1 MSRPRLDILSGDLTG
16 RSYTVDEDEFL
27 IGRGRNCDLVIP
39 KRYISREHARI
50 VRSRNAFVIG
60 GLSEKNPVV
69 VGDRP
74 IREHPLQDGDVFE
87 MCGIQFRFS
96 IPVPGRKRPANNAS
110 TVESQSGIGWRDE
123 DTEGGFGERERERQ
137 RRQTKGPQDS
147 WAEEP
152 RQKARKPSKSRKDEE
167 DWQKDQGWASESAP
181 PVPDKGRGGD
191 GGWKSESAP
200 AGDEGWKSESA
211 PAGDDGWK
219 SESAPAGGGWQ
230 DEPREKLADSWS
242 DEEPAPR
249 KKPKQKT
256 VGRKV
261 AKEDSWD
268 DEGWDE
274 GDAPPKGGRKSG
286 VVFEVDDDEEDDPN
300 DATGAIAAEKLSH
313 LSSRGSGERESDAER
328 TAELNKQL
336 DPDDPNYDPFA
347 QIDSEGPKAREV
359 DPNREKLLRILAL
372 VGLVGLFGAYM
383 VYAKITAYV
392 PPTESVH
399 TPTAQTYI
407 GGSTL
412 IEVTWQAAD
421 RPVKPGNIDW
431 ENVSGEPDDERLL
444 VFDGVAKVEW
454 VLPRLERSLFL
465 IKGVGEGTTS
475 FKIFYPVSNRQVTY
489 NIEVTGE
496 DPHLRARDARQ
507 ADFRNNKSPRELAL
521 KMKASFHAGEVF
533 TKGRT
538 LPQKEVYYR
547 KAYLAFGEA
556 LDAAEALAAA
566 EGRRGGRTQAT
577 NDWVAKCK
585 ASEVRAQEE
594 WEERLTRE
602 LARYRNLVADG
613 SSATSDRREQLR
625 SVLRLIGHTCDVRFR
640 RLETFLR
647 EAYGSSLVE
656 RESCPHDQN

>member
-96 IPVPGRKRPANNAS
+96 IPKKGRKQPHNNAS

-123 DTEGGFGERERERQ
+123 DTEGGFGERARERQ
-137 RRQTKGPQDS
+137 RRQTKSREDS
-147 WAEEP
+147 WAE
-152 RQKARKPSKSRKDEE
+152 APSKKSPKKSRKDSGWEDDG
-167 DWQKDQGWASESAP
+167 DWQKDDGWASESAP
-181 PVPDKGRGGD
+181 RVPDSEPADD
-191 GGWKSESAP
+191 GWRSESAP
-200 AGDEGWKSESA
+200 AADDGWRSESA
-211 PAGDDGWK
+211 PAEDDW
-219 SESAPAGGGWQ
+219 E
-230 DEPREKLADSWS
+230 DEPRGKLADSWS
-242 DEEPAPR
+242 DDEESAPPPPR
-249 KKPKQKT
+249 KKKT
-256 VGRKV
+256 AARKV
-261 AKEDSWD
+261 EKEDSWD
-268 DEGWDE
+268 DDDDDWDK
-274 GDAPPKGGRKSG
+274 GVPDAAGGRKSG
-286 VVFEVDDDEEDDPN
+286 VVFEVDDDDDDDDPN
-300 DATGAIAAEKLSH
+300 DATGAMSAKKLSN
-313 LSSRGSGERESDAER
+313 LSSRGSGVRESDAER

-336 DPDDPNYDPFA
+336 DPDDPDYDPFA
-347 QIDSEGPKAREV
+347 QIDSEGPKSREV
-359 DPNREKLLRILAL
+359 DPNREKLLRVLAL
-372 VGLVGLFGAYM
+372 IGLVGLFAAYM
-383 VYAKITAYV
+383 VYAKITEQK

-399 TPTAQTYI
+399 TPTTQTYV

-412 IEVTWQAAD
+412 VEVTWQAAD
-421 RPVKPGNIDW
+421 RPIKPGNIDW
-431 ENVSGEPDDERLL
+431 ENISGEPEDERLL
-444 VFDGVAKVEW
+444 SFDGVAKVEW

-465 IKGVGEGTTS
+465 IQGVGEGTTS
-475 FKIFYPVSNRQVTY
+475 FKIYYPTSNRLVTY

-496 DPHLRARDARQ
+496 DPHANARDRRQ

-521 KMKASFHAGEVF
+521 KMKESFNAGQVF

-538 LPQKEVYYR
+538 LPQKEGYYR
-547 KAYLAFGEA
+547 KAYLAYGEA

-566 EGRRGGRTQAT
+566 EQRRGGKTQAT
-577 NDWVAKCK
+577 LDWVTKCK
-585 ASEVRAQEE
+585 EAELRAQDE

-613 SSATSDRREQLR
+613 STATSDRREQLR

-647 EAYGSSLVE
+647 EAYGSALVE
-656 RESCPHDQN
+656 RESCPHDEN

>member
-50 VRSRNAFVIG
+50 VRSRDAFVIG

-69 VGDRP
+69 VRDRP

-96 IPVPGRKRPANNAS
+96 IPQKGRKQPVQHAS

-123 DTEGGFGERERERQ
+123 DTEGGFGERARERQ
-137 RRQTKGPQDS
+137 RRQTRSREDS

-152 RQKARKPSKSRKDEE
+152 RRKSKRDDSGDAGWQDEDDWQDDG

-181 PVPDKGRGGD
+181 PVPESVS
-191 GGWKSESAP
+191 KS
-200 AGDEGWKSESA
+200 K
-211 PAGDDGWK
+211 GDDGWQ
-219 SESAPAGGGWQ
+219 SEPDAPPVDDW
-230 DEPREKLADSWS
+230 DEEPRGKLDDSWS
-242 DEEPAPR
+242 DEEPARRPAP
-249 KKPKQKT
+249 KKKAKT
-256 VGRKV
+256 GRRQ
-261 AKEDSWD
+261 AEEDSWD
-268 DEGWDE
+268 DDGWDE
-274 GDAPPKGGRKSG
+274 DKPPAGGGSRVSG
-286 VVFEVDDDEEDDPN
+286 VVFEVDDDEGDPN
-300 DATGAIAAEKLSH
+300 EATGAMSAKKLSH
-313 LSSRGSGERESDAER
+313 LSSRGSGIRESDAER

-336 DPDDPNYDPFA
+336 DPDDPDYDPFA

-372 VGLVGLFGAYM
+372 VGLVGVFAAYM
-383 VYAKITAYV
+383 VYAEITKV
-392 PPTESVH
+392 PPPVESVH
-399 TPTAQTYI
+399 TPPAQTYV

-421 RPVKPGNIDW
+421 RPIKPGNIDW
-431 ENVSGEPDDERLL
+431 ENISGEPDDERLL
-444 VFDGVAKVEW
+444 AFDGVAKVEW

-465 IKGVGEGTTS
+465 IQGVGEGTTS
-475 FKIFYPVSNRQVTY
+475 FKIFYPTSNRLVTY

-496 DPHLRARDARQ
+496 DPHAQARDKRQ
-507 ADFRNNKSPRELAL
+507 AEFRNNKSPRELAL
-521 KMKASFHAGEVF
+521 KMKESYRAGEVF

-538 LPQKEVYYR
+538 LPQKEGYYR

-577 NDWVAKCK
+577 LDWVAKCK
-585 ASEVRAQEE
+585 EAEVRAQEE

-613 SSATSDRREQLR
+613 STVPSDRREQLR
-625 SVLRLIGHTCDVRFR
+625 SALRLIGHTCDVRFR

-647 EAYGSSLVE
+647 EAYGSSLLE
-656 RESCPHDQN
+656 RESCPHDEN

>member
-50 VRSRNAFVIG
+50 VRSRDAFVIG

-69 VGDRP
+69 VRDRP

-96 IPVPGRKRPANNAS
+96 IPQKGRQRPVQHAS

-123 DTEGGFGERERERQ
+123 DTEGGFGERARERQ
-137 RRQTKGPQDS
+137 RRQTRSREDS

-152 RQKARKPSKSRKDEE
+152 RRKSKRDDSRDAGWQDEDDWQDE
-167 DWQKDQGWASESAP
+167 GDWQKDQGGWASESAP
-181 PVPDKGRGGD
+181 PVPDSVS
-191 GGWKSESAP
+191 KSK
-200 AGDEGWKSESA
+200 GDEGWQSE
-211 PAGDDGWK
+211 PADRPVDDWD
-219 SESAPAGGGWQ
+219 
-230 DEPREKLADSWS
+230 DEPRGKLDDSWS
-242 DEEPAPR
+242 DEEPARRPAP
-249 KKPKQKT
+249 KKKAKT
-256 VGRKV
+256 GRRQ
-261 AKEDSWD
+261 AEEDSWD
-268 DEGWDE
+268 DDGWDQ
-274 GDAPPKGGRKSG
+274 DKPPAGGGSRVSG
-286 VVFEVDDDEEDDPN
+286 VVFEVDDDEGDPN
-300 DATGAIAAEKLSH
+300 EATGAMSAKKLSH
-313 LSSRGSGERESDAER
+313 LSSRGSGIRESDAER

-336 DPDDPNYDPFA
+336 DPDDPDYDPFA

-372 VGLVGLFGAYM
+372 VGLVGVFAAYM
-383 VYAKITAYV
+383 VYAEITKV
-392 PPTESVH
+392 PPPVESVH
-399 TPTAQTYI
+399 TPPAQTYV

-421 RPVKPGNIDW
+421 RPIKPGNIDW
-431 ENVSGEPDDERLL
+431 ENISGEPDDERLL
-444 VFDGVAKVEW
+444 AFDGVAKVEW

-465 IKGVGEGTTS
+465 IQGVGEGTTS
-475 FKIFYPVSNRQVTY
+475 FKIFYPTSNRLVTY

-496 DPHLRARDARQ
+496 DPHAQARDKRQ
-507 ADFRNNKSPRELAL
+507 AEFRNNKSPRELAL
-521 KMKASFHAGEVF
+521 KMKESYRAGEVF

-538 LPQKEVYYR
+538 LPQKEGYYR

-577 NDWVAKCK
+577 LDWVAKCK
-585 ASEVRAQEE
+585 EAEVRAQEE

-613 SSATSDRREQLR
+613 STVPSDRREQLR
-625 SVLRLIGHTCDVRFR
+625 SALRLIGHTCDVRFR

-647 EAYGSSLVE
+647 EAYGSSLLE
-656 RESCPHDQN
+656 RESCPHDEN

>member
-96 IPVPGRKRPANNAS
+96 IPTKGRKQPVNHAS

-123 DTEGGFGERERERQ
+123 DTEGGFGERARERQ
-137 RRQTKGPQDS
+137 RRQTQGPQDS
-147 WAEEP
+147 WAEAPSARDERARAEP
-152 RQKARKPSKSRKDEE
+152 AGGGGWQDED

-181 PVPDKGRGGD
+181 PVSG
-191 GGWKSESAP
+191 
-200 AGDEGWKSESA
+200 GDEGWRDEPSSS
-211 PAGDDGWK
+211 GDDGWR
-219 SESAPAGGGWQ
+219 AGGGGGDAGWE
-230 DEPREKLADSWS
+230 DEPRGKLDDSWS

-249 KKPKQKT
+249 QKDRAQKDR
-256 VGRKV
+256 GRKGKKKTT
-261 AKEDSWD
+261 AARPAPRDDSWD
-268 DEGWDE
+268 EDEGWDK
-274 GDAPPKGGRKSG
+274 DPPQGGRKSG
-286 VVFEVDDDEEDDPN
+286 VVFEVDDDSDEDPN
-300 DATGAIAAEKLSH
+300 DATGAMSAKALSH

-336 DPDDPNYDPFA
+336 DPDDPDYDPFA
-347 QIDSEGPKAREV
+347 QIDSQGPKTREV
-359 DPNREKLLRILAL
+359 DPNREKLLRVMAL
-372 VGLVGLFGAYM
+372 IGLVGLFAAYM
-383 VYAKITAYV
+383 VYAKITERK

-399 TPTAQTYI
+399 TPAAQTYI

-444 VFDGVAKVEW
+444 LFDGVAKVEW

-465 IKGVGEGTTS
+465 IQGVGEGTTS
-475 FKIFYPVSNRQVTY
+475 FKIYYPTSNRLVTY
-489 NIEVTGE
+489 NVEVSGE
-496 DPHLRARDARQ
+496 DPHATARDKRQ
-507 ADFRNNKSPRELAL
+507 AEFRNNKSPRELNL
-521 KMKASFHAGEVF
+521 KMKESFHAGEVF

-538 LPQKEVYYR
+538 LPQKEGYYR

-577 NDWVAKCK
+577 NDWIAKCK
-585 ASEVRAQEE
+585 AAEVRAQEQ
-594 WEERLTRE
+594 WDERLTRE